1 MKSPVSFFIHSDHPS
16 LLLMLFCD
24 HSDPIRSFLPFQRNL
39 LQESDVFFTSTTTK
53 IPSSIGT
60 LSFLTKSTLLI
71 PSGTQILLS
80 YYSSNSFDNE
90 WSCWMLLSG
99 RCDRGLQLLLDHT
112 ESGCK
117 RTEEDRKL
125 IIFAFIRS
133 CRSTPSHGW
142 SSVIP
147 FSFLW
152 CIESNTKE
160 MITHN
165 EVVFGNET
173 DRLSGG
179 NISWNFTEST

>member
-1 MKSPVSFFIHSDHPS
+1 MMRKDLSWKREWRKREADLVIW
-16 LLLMLFCD
+16 
-24 HSDPIRSFLPFQRNL
+24 QREMGATFG
-39 LQESDVFFTSTTTK
+39 LQNSE
-53 IPSSIGT
+53 T

-71 PSGTQILLS
+71 PSGIQILLS

-99 RCDRGLQLLLDHT
+99 RCDRGFQLLLDHT

-117 RTEEDRKL
+117 RTEEDRML

-133 CRSTPSHGW
+133 CRSTPSRGW

-152 CIESNTKE
+152 CLESNTKE

-165 EVVFGNET
+165 EVVFGNEI

-179 NISWNFTEST
+179 NISCYFTESMWYS

>member
-1 MKSPVSFFIHSDHPS
+1 MMRKDLSWKREWRKREADLVIW
-16 LLLMLFCD
+16 
-24 HSDPIRSFLPFQRNL
+24 QREMGATFG
-39 LQESDVFFTSTTTK
+39 LQNSE
-53 IPSSIGT
+53 T
-60 LSFLTKSTLLI
+60 LSFLTKSTFLI
-71 PSGTQILLS
+71 PSGIQILLS

-125 IIFAFIRS
+125 IVFAFIRS
-133 CRSTPSHGW
+133 CRSTPSRGW

-152 CIESNTKE
+152 CLESNTKE

-179 NISWNFTEST
+179 NISCYFTESMWYS